1 MVSTESGTIQ
11 KNNEASEEESR
22 YHLLNDIVMARSMQ
36 DFDTM
41 DDLLEEYYKKDFMNS
56 RLFALR

>member
-1 MVSTESGTIQ
+1 MLFRSGTIQ